1 MVTDVNAAKADAVRA
16 QFRTLDVDLPLVR
29 AVRVIGLNNRSYW
42 FVANFSDAAAL
53 LDLPEI
59 GPVCLDAGTAE
70 VFEDRSDNQKS

>member
-1 MVTDVNAAKADAVRA
+1 MKVCIAVSY
-16 QFRTLDVDLPLVR
+16 THLDVYKRQDLPLVR